1 MTPGTRTIRT
11 SVASMSTATARPR
24 PICFT
29 ETFAPATK
37 DRNTTIMIAAA
48 AVITRAV
55 RASPCATEAAL
66 SPVASYASRIRE
78 SRNTS

>member
-29 ETFAPATK
+29 GTFGPITLAM
-37 DRNTTIMIAAA
+37 NTMIMIAAA

-55 RASPCATEAAL
+55 RASPCATEAEL
-66 SPVASYASRIRE
+66 SPVAS
-78 SRNTS
+78 